1 MHALGQLVRRARAAS
16 GVWEDEDGVAV
27 ESPVTAQVLHHLGSE
42 RNHAILVPL
51 AAAHHQLALVAKD
64 VVDGK
69 RKAFGEPQPGTV
81 DEFYRDAIA
90 PQTDGSEQAGD
101 LLASE
106 HGGEFVMVA
115 DAELG
120 KELPLGAPKHL
131 DEEEPGAGGGLA
143 DRLGLPALARLNVKK
158 VVAEMVFAEGGGI
171 RSEMLMNQPHGAV
184 VAVPGARGVVA
195 QGEQLG
201 IAPHGVIRM
210 VVVER
215 IAQPLSG
222 PDVEGVWVVVLWA
235 FGVVHSP
242 SAS

>member
-1 MHALGQLVRRARAAS
+1 MQ
-16 GVWEDEDGVAV
+16 DGVAV
-27 ESPVTAQVLHHLGSE
+27 ESPVTAQILHHLGSE
-42 RNHAILVPL
+42 RNHPVLVPL

-64 VVDGK
+64 VVDGQ
-69 RKAFGEPQPGTV
+69 RKAFGETQPGTV

-90 PQTDGSEQAGD
+90 PQADGSEQAGD

-120 KELPLGAPKHL
+120 KELPLGA
-131 DEEEPGAGGGLA
+131 GGGLA
-143 DRLGLPALARLNVKK
+143 DRLGLPALARLDVKE
-158 VVAEMVFAEGGGI
+158 VVAEMVFAEGGRI

-222 PDVEGVWVVVLWA
+222 PDVEGVWVVVRWA